1 MISVRQLVSQ
11 PVVDKWS
18 LLSLISSLSLSSLS
32 VLKGT
37 LQKCA
42 RRERSWSVVGQGDSK
57 RDIDSMYVLKC
68 ININSRRY
76 SFYEFQV
83 SWSKFQEVNTYCK
96 VLKAIRYFYSSVD
109 TCVGYH
115 LVKYELFIR
124 IAHVCPGA
132 IVYFSDMFR
141 YQP

>member
-1 MISVRQLVSQ
+1 MVVI
-11 PVVDKWS
+11 VVDIVVIVVVAIGVERN
-18 LLSLISSLSLSSLS
+18 LTE
-32 VLKGT
+32 V
-37 LQKCA
+37 
-42 RRERSWSVVGQGDSK
+42 REEGAKLVGGWSVVGQGDSK